1 MTILVTGSAGHLGRS
16 LMRALRATGQA
27 ARGIDIRPSEFT
39 DREGRITDRDF
50 VRNSMKGVE
59 AVLHTATLHR
69 PQAASYSYTDFVEVN
84 IRGTLTL
91 LEEAVASGVRSFVY
105 TSTTSAF
112 GAALNPAPGD
122 PAVWVT
128 EDMPCLPRNIYGVT
142 KVAAENLC
150 ALFARNHGL
159 PAVVL
164 RTSRFFPQEDQ
175 DMEMRGAYSAEN
187 QQANELLFRRLDIED
202 VVSAHL
208 LAIEKATQ
216 LGFGRFILS
225 ATSPFTEADLAL
237 VRNDPAAV
245 LRRFY
250 PDFETLYAA
259 RGWTMFQ
266 SIDRVY
272 VNRHARH
279 VLGWQPKY
287 DFAHVLECL
296 RANGDFRSPMMRA
309 LSRT

>member
-16 LMRALRATGQA
+16 LMRALRATGRA
-27 ARGIDIRPSEFT
+27 ARGIDIRPSDFP

-50 VRNSMKGVE
+50 VRNSMKGVD

-69 PQAASYSYTDFVEVN
+69 PQAASHSYTDFVDVN
-84 IRGTLTL
+84 IRGALTL
-91 LEEAVASGVRSFVY
+91 LEEAVASGVRSFIY

-142 KVAAENLC
+142 KVAAEDLC

-208 LAIEKATQ
+208 LAIEEATQ

-259 RGWTMFQ
+259 RGWTMFP

-287 DFAHVLECL
+287 DFAHVLERL
-296 RANGDFRSPMMRA
+296 RASGDFRSPMMRA